1 MSAQAID
8 ERTIN
13 RAKIDSVVSKLSLLV
28 LLELLAATLLF
39 NFVVLFARNYSS
51 LTFLWLSFTVMASVA
66 RILVVKNYIDKPDFQ
81 DNYRL
86 KSCLIYISIAAS
98 ALVWGTTWVMMDL
111 GSMEPPRGALILW
124 PCAMMAFVASN
135 ISAKKSYFFAFSV
148 PIVLLHIAVILPNGG
163 DLGLRY
169 SFGFVCVL
177 LFSTILAM
185 RAHKEIN
192 EFICLTLSN
201 KALQKS
207 LEEEERKLEEQSKT
221 LLSHIERERELLEEK
236 QKSDH
241 QLAMANEEKLQ
252 LLDSVGEGIF
262 GTNSMGRLTFVNSM
276 ALKLLGYSEKEVLGE
291 DILDLLCKTDGKEGP
306 VADTR
311 KAILNCFHGQQ
322 AVSSMKGQ
330 FQGNNKDILP
340 VTFSCQPI
348 YQDGILIGTVIS
360 FFDIS
365 EQLNM
370 ESKLLRAQKMEAIGR
385 ITGGVA
391 HDFNNLLTVLQGNL
405 QFLRKRITQRDQD
418 NSTGELDLIEN
429 MLTATRSGAELNN
442 RLLTYSREQ
451 SLESTALQ
459 VNDILEDMNRF
470 VGRVLGEDIV
480 LELDLCDP
488 EPTVML
494 DRAQFENVIL
504 NLCMNARDAMP
515 NGGKLLF
522 RSRVVEL
529 AEDPHRLSGL
539 PAGQYVE
546 LAITDSGTGIRPEI
560 QEKIFDPFFTT
571 KPDGAGSGFGLSTA
585 YGFMQQSGG
594 SISVRSRLGEGATF
608 ILHIPVLE
616 GAQLSNGD
624 ETETTIDDKTY
635 QGTLLVVEDDNQ
647 VRDIA
652 SMALM
657 EAGYKVI
664 LAENGQTGL
673 EKLEATPGI
682 DLVFSDI
689 IMPGGM
695 TGIEMAQKI
704 LSQRPGMK
712 ILLATGYTDK
722 TLKDSVLG
730 NENILCIS
738 KPYDFNEL
746 PELIDSLINTAA

>member
-13 RAKIDSVVSKLSLLV
+13 RARIDSVVDKLPLLI

-39 NFVVLFARNYSS
+39 NFVVLFANNYSS
-51 LTFLWLSFTVMASVA
+51 LIFLWLTVTVMASVA
-66 RILVVKNYIDKPDFQ
+66 RILVVKNYADKPGFL

-86 KSCLIYISIAAS
+86 KTRFIYASITAS
-98 ALVWGTTWVMMDL
+98 ALIWGTTWAMMEMD
-111 GSMEPPRGALILW
+111 SMDPPRGALILW

-135 ISAKKSYFFAFSV
+135 ISAKKSYFFAFSI
-148 PIVLLHIAVILPNGG
+148 PITLLHIAVILPYGG

-169 SFGFVCVL
+169 SFGFVCVWM
-177 LFSTILAM
+177 FSTILAM
-185 RAHKEIN
+185 RAHKDISESITLN
-192 EFICLTLSN
+192 LSN
-201 KALQKS
+201 RALQKS

-221 LLSHIERERELLEEK
+221 LLSHIERERELLEQK

-262 GTNSMGRLTFVNSM
+262 GTNSMGRLTFVNNM
-276 ALKLLGYSEKEVLGE
+276 ALKQLGYAEKEVLGK
-291 DILDLLCKTDGKEGP
+291 DILELLCKTDSKEGP
-306 VADTR
+306 AADTR
-311 KAILNCFHGQQ
+311 KAILNCFHGRQ
-322 AVSSMKGQ
+322 AVTSMKGQ
-330 FQGNNKDILP
+330 FLGKQDNLP

-459 VNDILEDMNRF
+459 INGILEDMNRF

-480 LELDLCDP
+480 LELDLCHP

-494 DRAQFENVIL
+494 DRAQFENVVL
-504 NLCMNARDAMP
+504 NLCMTARDAMP

-608 ILHIPVLE
+608 LLHIPVLE
-616 GAQLSNGD
+616 GAQVSAAD
-624 ETETTIDDKTY
+624 TAESAVDDKTY

-652 SMALM
+652 CMALM

-673 EKLEATPGI
+673 NKLQDTPGI

-722 TLKDSVLG
+722 ALKDSVLG

-738 KPYDFNEL
+738 KPYDFNAL
-746 PELIDSLINTAA
+746 PELIDSLINDAA